1 MPALETAPPDAG
13 RRRVARFS
21 LITLGY
27 TLLVILFGAVVR
39 ITGSGAGCGQ
49 HWPTCHGEVA
59 HLPSSVETMIEL
71 THRVTSGLSLL
82 LVVGVAVLCFRVSAP
97 RDPLRKYAL
106 ASVGFMLLEAA
117 IGAVLVLL
125 ELVGRNDSFARAVVM
140 SLHLVNTCLLT
151 GSLTLLALAARDAR
165 TELRWS
171 LRLALAFAGVLLI
184 SVTGAVTALGD
195 TIYPVASAA
204 PQVPTHFL
212 VEVRALHP
220 LTAVVVSVYLL
231 ALAGR
236 SLNAPLAAARSWARL
251 LIVAVVAQMA
261 IGVIN
266 ILLSAPGYLQVIHLA
281 AANAL
286 WLVLVVLGTHPL
298 EQAVPEQQPATA

>member
-1 MPALETAPPDAG
+1 ADRARRDPRSDRQRAWFDLLISGVAAGMPWGSPLRGQASPPRALRSHRRADDAARRAACAIASATAMPALETAPPDAG

-59 HLPSSVETMIEL
+59 HLPSSVETMIGL

-125 ELVGRNDSFARAVVM
+125 ELVGRNDSF
-140 SLHLVNTCLLT
+140 
-151 GSLTLLALAARDAR
+151 
-165 TELRWS
+165 
-171 LRLALAFAGVLLI
+171 
-184 SVTGAVTALGD
+184 
-195 TIYPVASAA
+195 
-204 PQVPTHFL
+204 
-212 VEVRALHP
+212 
-220 LTAVVVSVYLL
+220 
-231 ALAGR
+231 
-236 SLNAPLAAARSWARL
+236 
-251 LIVAVVAQMA
+251 
-261 IGVIN
+261 
-266 ILLSAPGYLQVIHLA
+266 
-281 AANAL
+281 
-286 WLVLVVLGTHPL
+286 
-298 EQAVPEQQPATA
+298 